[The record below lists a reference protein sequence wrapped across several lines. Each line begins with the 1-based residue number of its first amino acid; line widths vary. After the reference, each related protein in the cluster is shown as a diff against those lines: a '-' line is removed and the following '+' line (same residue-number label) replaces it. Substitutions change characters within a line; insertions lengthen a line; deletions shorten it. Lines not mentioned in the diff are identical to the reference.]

1 MALEFS
7 TETVNFPTGYGT
19 VSGTTSFGSTVT
31 NAAVSLV
38 GFDLSYED
46 GSPHYFQYD
55 SIILKS
61 SFNGNSVDYSVS
73 MMVGKASTLPL
84 QWHTNLASTVGES
97 NAILGPI
104 FEFDPQQHTSTERTA
119 YSIH

>member
-73 MMVGKASTLPL
+73 MMVGKA
-84 QWHTNLASTVGES
+84 ASSWRSASGILS
-97 NAILGPI
+97 NCSGKSHA
-104 FEFDPQQHTSTERTA
+104 HARATA
-119 YSIH
+119 NSSAASAFIINS